1 MRPYAADNTF
11 PGGLYK
17 VAGTVVRRGNR
28 NAAGMSAHAERR
40 RAKSGHHPKLSDAA
54 LKLTVNGTG
63 DTLAAVR
70 FDLGRAACTCC
81 GAKTDKRI
89 LIGKPSKARRMGLK
103 LNPAR
108 LP

>member
-1 MRPYAADNTF
+1 MRRYAIDNTF
-11 PGGLYK
+11 SGGLYK

-40 RAKSGHHPKLSDAA
+40 RDRLGHHPKLSDAA
-54 LKLTVNGTG
+54 LKLTVNGTC
-63 DTLAAVR
+63 DPLASVR
-70 FDLGRAACTCC
+70 FDLGRAVCTCC

-89 LIGKPSKARRMGLK
+89 LTGKPSKARRVSLA

>member
-1 MRPYAADNTF
+1 MRPYSKDNTF

-17 VAGTVVRRGNR
+17 VAGEAVRRGNKTS
-28 NAAGMSAHAERR
+28 AGMSANLARKRNATRHNPA
-40 RAKSGHHPKLSDAA
+40 LSPDA
-54 LKLTVNGTG
+54 LGLTVRGTLDG
-63 DTLAAVR
+63 LSGTR

-89 LIGKPSKARRMGLK
+89 LKGKPSLARSRSLR
-103 LNPAR
+103 LDPAR